1 MIAVHMIKRWHVF
14 LDLLKFLLFFFSGYC
29 VVTFATDVPK
39 MWEVHTA
46 MEDLFVDEEFEGA
59 SYKKNFNEIM
69 TIEETWQWITGPL
82 VNGLYAEE
90 YPIGVDDNGDAVPLP
105 PNKMGNILFFNR
117 LVGGARLRQVRYAD
131 DGCRTRRY
139 VDVPE
144 LKGKYDTK
152 DGTCFKEWA
161 KSSTSSHESDFIGY
175 VYQYH
180 FVVSQQ
186 NISVYIYFSGA
197 HVCVIYF

>member
-1 MIAVHMIKRWHVF
+1 
-14 LDLLKFLLFFFSGYC
+14 
-29 VVTFATDVPK
+29 
-39 MWEVHTA
+39 
-46 MEDLFVDEEFEGA
+46 
-59 SYKKNFNEIM
+59 M

-105 PNKMGNILFFNR
+105 PNKTGNILFFNR

-144 LKGKYDTK
+144 LNGKYDTK
-152 DGTCFKEWA
+152 DGTCFKEWKA
-161 KSSTSSHESDFIGY
+161 DSTSSHESDFIGY
-175 VYQYH
+175 VSQWSFFLVY
-180 FVVSQQ
+180 QQ
-186 NISVYIYFSGA
+186 NISLFFRCA
-197 HVCVIYF
+197 HGVLFVSCVLTSYLRTPSPLTSLLGTTGRRTSTRCRRGRTRVR

>member
-1 MIAVHMIKRWHVF
+1 
-14 LDLLKFLLFFFSGYC
+14 
-29 VVTFATDVPK
+29 
-39 MWEVHTA
+39 
-46 MEDLFVDEEFEGA
+46 
-59 SYKKNFNEIM
+59 M

-105 PNKMGNILFFNR
+105 PNKTGNILFFNR

-144 LKGKYDTK
+144 LNGKYDTK
-152 DGTCFKEWA
+152 DGTCFKEWKA
-161 KSSTSSHESDFIGY
+161 DSTSSHESDFIGY
-175 VYQYH
+175 VSQWSIFSLSAEYQ
-180 FVVSQQ
+180 
-186 NISVYIYFSGA
+186 SVFQ
-197 HVCVIYF
+197 VCTRCAICFPVKHEACVLTSYLRIPSPLTSLLGTTGRRTSTRCRRGRTRVR